1 MKRAIALIGILILAG
16 AAPVAAGV
24 GFAIGGKIGYANYD
38 GDVLPSSGDLGGA
51 TYYGLV
57 LELTTIPV
65 IDFEFHANYFTKTI
79 TYGYEYMG
87 YSIDGDF
94 EFQDLHMLGMIK
106 KNLIQIPASPVS
118 LYIGAGVGMH
128 FMNTEVF
135 LDLANSGLTSPI
147 VVDPFAIAQDAARMS
162 ADGLIGL
169 KLAFPVMPLAVF
181 GETRYGVI
189 FTDQRIRT
197 LQMEVGVL
205 LDF

>member
-1 MKRAIALIGILILAG
+1 MKRAIALIGILVMAG
-16 AAPVAAGV
+16 AAPAGAAA

-57 LELTTIPV
+57 LELTTLPV
-65 IDFEFHANYFTKTI
+65 LDFEFHANYFTKTFA
-79 TYGYEYMG
+79 YGYEYMG
-87 YSIDGDF
+87 YSINGDF
-94 EFQDLHMLGMIK
+94 EFQDLHVLAMVK

-118 LYIGAGVGMH
+118 LYVGAGLGWH

-135 LDLANSGLTSPI
+135 LDLANSGLTASA
-147 VVDPFAIAQDAARMS
+147 VDDPLSVAQDAARMS
-162 ADGLIGL
+162 ADGLVGL

-197 LQMEVGVL
+197 LQMEAGLL